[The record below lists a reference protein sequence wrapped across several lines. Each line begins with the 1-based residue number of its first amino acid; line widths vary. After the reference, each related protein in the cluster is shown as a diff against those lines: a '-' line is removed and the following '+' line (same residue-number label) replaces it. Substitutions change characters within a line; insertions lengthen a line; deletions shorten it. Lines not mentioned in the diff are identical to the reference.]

1 MHANQQTANVSLDT
15 NMTSMQIK
23 KAINSKLSKDIY
35 IKDCREVK
43 MNFNSRFSA
52 ARREYIYY
60 ITYDSSPMKRYYYW
74 QIKQSLDEDLL
85 NKCADIIIGENDF
98 SLFSK
103 ASSETK
109 NKICN
114 IYESY
119 WTINNNDVLYTIIGN
134 RFLQHMVRLIVGS
147 MIEVSRGRISIEEF
161 KSILNCKEV
170 KKTAVRAPAQGL
182 FLNKIYYE

>member
-1 MHANQQTANVSLDT
+1 MHANQQTANVALDT
-15 NMTSMQIK
+15 NMTSLQIK

-35 IKDCREVK
+35 INNCTEVK
-43 MNFNSRFSA
+43 LEFNSRFSA
-52 ARREYIYY
+52 VRREYIYY
-60 ITYDSSPMKRYYYW
+60 ITYDSSPMKRYYSW
-74 QIKQSLDEDLL
+74 QIKHKLDIDLL
-85 NKCADIIIGENDF
+85 NQCADIIIGENDF

-119 WTINNNDVLYTIIGN
+119 WVINNNNISYTIIGN
-134 RFLQHMVRLIVGS
+134 RFLQHMVRLIVGT
-147 MIEVSRGRISIEEF
+147 MVQVSIGKISVEEF
-161 KSILNCKEV
+161 KKILNCNKI
-170 KKTAVRAPAQGL
+170 KTTAVRAPARGL